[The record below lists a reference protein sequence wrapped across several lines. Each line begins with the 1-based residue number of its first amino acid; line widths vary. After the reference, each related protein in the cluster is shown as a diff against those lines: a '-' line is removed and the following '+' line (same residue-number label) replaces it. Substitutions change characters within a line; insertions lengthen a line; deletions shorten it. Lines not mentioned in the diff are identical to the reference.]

1 MTTLQTV
8 TVLKTVYLCN
18 KNNTLALQNRQADH
32 ILLRIVLKTQ
42 PEVEIGREHTTYKV
56 LGEGQMG
63 VLGNVYIYVYTHG
76 VFCFVN

>member
-1 MTTLQTV
+1 M
-8 TVLKTVYLCN
+8 
-18 KNNTLALQNRQADH
+18 
-32 ILLRIVLKTQ
+32 LRIVLKTQ
-42 PEVEIGREHTTYKV
+42 PEVEIGRERTTYKV